1 MGLDVNFDDGIALD
15 GGVRYVKSFSVPEQP
30 GEESVRIYSQYFQIY
45 FGIGVSF
52 KMIAD
57 VSGKH

>member
-1 MGLDVNFDDGIALD
+1 VNFDDGIALD